1 MGSNVYPRA
10 PSPTAISKRNF
21 SQTMNEDGNRGQ
33 SPGKM
38 LDEQRRKIFFQKKA

>member
-10 PSPTAISKRNF
+10 PSPTSPRRNF
-21 SQTMNEDGNRGQ
+21 GQTMNEDGNRGD

-38 LDEQRRKIFFQKKA
+38 LDEQRRKVFYQKKA